1 MGISTSARTSIA
13 DIQSSSPASS
23 GNTLVMGIP
32 PKVEKLECR
41 LWPNGQLKTQ
51 VSDTLFLR
59 QIPVRKRKESENGAA
74 ALRQESLGPTVE
86 RGTVECRRW
95 EQGELRKIPANGVR
109 RRCSALRA
117 EFHWAR
123 LRGERSKRAARSCRG

>member
-59 QIPVRKRKESENGAA
+59 QIPVRKRKESENGGA

-86 RGTVECRRW
+86 RGLLNAAAGSKASFGRSQRMESGAVAQR
-95 EQGELRKIPANGVR
+95 
-109 RRCSALRA
+109 
-117 EFHWAR
+117 FR
-123 LRGERSKRAARSCRG
+123 LSFI